1 MPGLVLQKLTG
12 VAFERCVNPA
22 NLPGAVFFIDFAG
35 QPCRLKVSMNMDW
48 PSFSWPWSI
57 NRSHSLRSTL
67 DVEAFGCT
75 ARGQVRLQNEDDFHC
90 NQSPPF
96 FMVADGLGGLQEG
109 ALASYLA
116 VQRAVATLRLGRGE
130 GGWRWNPLWGP
141 APEEGRREAEMVLKK
156 AFSLA
161 HLDLT
166 KVIERSKSIRLMGTT
181 LSLALLDGRRL
192 VYGNLGD
199 SRIYH
204 LRGSL
209 LRCLT
214 TDDTEAMVLLQ
225 GGAIRPREYEDHP
238 CRNVLT
244 RRLGGRESHEP
255 TAGCLDLEPDDVIL
269 LCTDGLYTMLALGTI
284 KAVLIDRNK
293 SAEWKADM
301 LVRLADEAGGEDN
314 IAAVVVVV
322 SEGSL

>member
-1 MPGLVLQKLTG
+1 MSGLVIQKLTG

-48 PSFSWPWSI
+48 PSFAWPWSR
-57 NRSHSLRSTL
+57 NRPHSLRSTL

-75 ARGQVRLQNEDDFHC
+75 ARGRVRPQNEDDFHC

-116 VQRAVATLRLGRGE
+116 VQRAADTLRLGRCEGE
-130 GGWRWNPLWGP
+130 WRWNPLWGP
-141 APEEGRREAEMVLKK
+141 SPGEGCQKQMVLKK
-156 AFSLA
+156 AFSRA
-161 HLDLT
+161 HFDLT
-166 KVIERSKSIRLMGTT
+166 KVIERSKGIRQMGTT
-181 LSLALLDGRRL
+181 LSLALLDGKRL

-225 GGAIRPREYEDHP
+225 GGAIRPGEYEDHP

-244 RRLGGRESHEP
+244 RRLGGRENHEP
-255 TAGCLDLEPDDVIL
+255 AVGCLDLAPDDVVL
-269 LCTDGLYTMLALGTI
+269 LCTDGLYAMLALDTI

-293 SAEWKADM
+293 SAEWKSCM

-322 SEGSL
+322 S